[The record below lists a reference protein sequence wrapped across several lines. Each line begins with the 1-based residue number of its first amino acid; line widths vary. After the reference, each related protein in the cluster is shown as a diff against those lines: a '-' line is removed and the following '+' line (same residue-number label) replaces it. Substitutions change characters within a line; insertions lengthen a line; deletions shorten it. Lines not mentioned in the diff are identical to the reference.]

1 MPKFRKNFTDNHLE
15 ALKAVWRLVN
25 ATSQA
30 IAYSQNM
37 PKSRDYWRGYLNDM
51 RDEGWLTAK
60 QIFTTAR
67 TGKNGR
73 NLGTLYALTR
83 EGAAVVA
90 ETFGLDPD
98 EVFYP
103 RAGIYAS
110 SPFQFPHRAEF
121 IELLAV
127 FLGHQKKSEGTFE
140 VLDLMPYYRHDGS
153 NRLGTGHAAARV
165 QVIGDFKSAAIV
177 PDALMRFRVNQTV
190 RLCVIEFHRETDTRG
205 IIEQLRKH
213 ASAIEQGAFTAMYD
227 HEAANHVLSIHANA
241 DKLRHVR
248 ERIEKG
254 DEFPDFDRYSSGFH
268 FTTVSDLFERGLE
281 GAFYT
286 LKREQ
291 SKIF

>member
-25 ATSQA
+25 ATAQA

-37 PKSRDYWRGYLNDM
+37 PKSRDYWRAYLNDM

-73 NLGTLYALTR
+73 NLGTLYALTK
-83 EGAAVVA
+83 EGAAIIA
-90 ETFGLDPD
+90 ETLGIEIED
-98 EVFYP
+98 VFYP

-127 FLGHQKKSEGTFE
+127 FLGHQKKSEGRFE
-140 VLDLMPYYRHDGS
+140 VLDLMPYYRHEGS
-153 NRLGTGHAAARV
+153 NRLGTGHAATRV
-165 QVIGDFKSAAIV
+165 QVIGDFKTGALV
-177 PDALMRFRVNQTV
+177 PDALMRFRVGDTV
-190 RLCVIEFHRETDTRG
+190 RLTAIEFHRETDTRG

-213 ASAIEQGAFTAMYD
+213 AAAIERGAFTAMYD
-227 HEAANHVLSIHANA
+227 HRAANHVLSIHANA
-241 DKLRHVR
+241 DKLRNVR
-248 ERIEKG
+248 ERIASG
-254 DEFPDFDRYSSGFH
+254 EFPDFERYASGYH
-268 FTTVSDLFERGLE
+268 FTTVADLFERGLE
-281 GAFYT
+281 DAFFT
-286 LKREQ
+286 LKRE
-291 SKIF
+291 KTAIF

>member
-25 ATSQA
+25 ATAQA

-37 PKSRDYWRGYLNDM
+37 PKSRDYWRAYLNDM

-73 NLGTLYALTR
+73 NLGTLYALTK
-83 EGAAVVA
+83 EGAAIIA
-90 ETFGLDPD
+90 ETLGLEIED
-98 EVFYP
+98 VFYP
-103 RAGIYAS
+103 RSGIYAS

-127 FLGHQKKSEGTFE
+127 FLGHQKKSEGRFE
-140 VLDLMPYYRHDGS
+140 VLDLMPYYRHEGS
-153 NRLGTGHAAARV
+153 NRLGTGHAATRV
-165 QVIGDFKSAAIV
+165 RVVGDFKSAAIV
-177 PDALMRFRVNQTV
+177 PDALMRFNSHGTL
-190 RLCVIEFHRETDTRG
+190 RLTAIEFHRETDTRG
-205 IIEQLRKH
+205 IIEQLKKH
-213 ASAIEQGAFTAMYD
+213 AAAIEQRAFTTMYD
-227 HEAANHVLSIHANA
+227 HQSANHVLSIHANA

-254 DEFPDFDRYSSGFH
+254 DEFPDFGRYAAGFH
-268 FTTVSDLFERGLE
+268 FTTVSDLFERGLAD
-281 GAFYT
+281 AFYT